1 MKTTSMHF
9 IPSIPSSERL
19 PASALRKKWFFFNFL
34 FFALSSRKDSSTL
47 DISVFSV
54 MNTVVPN
61 SGASDCILKKVLD
74 PLTAQHLFC
83 NYEQR
88 PLQSSTILKLTS
100 SFAVW
105 GVFFPVCAN
114 KFRLRFTSI
123 GAKCTLGNIFNIAFI
138 VWHLPFISPP
148 LVNTALQSG
157 IFFVKSDPTTSSS
170 TSM

>member
-34 FFALSSRKDSSTL
+34 FFALSSRKDSPTL

-61 SGASDCILKKVLD
+61 SGASDCILKKGARPTNSPT
-74 PLTAQHLFC
+74 PLLQLRTKTAPIINNFKIDFLLC
-83 NYEQR
+83 SLR
-88 PLQSSTILKLTS
+88 
-100 SFAVW
+100 SF
-105 GVFFPVCAN
+105 FSVCAN
-114 KFRLRFTSI
+114 KFRLRFTPI
-123 GAKCTLGNIFNIAFI
+123 GAKCTLGNICNIAFI

-157 IFFVKSDPTTSSS
+157 FFFVKNDPTISSS

>member
-9 IPSIPSSERL
+9 TPSIPSSERL

-34 FFALSSRKDSSTL
+34 FFALSSRKDWLTL

-100 SFAVW
+100 SFVVW
-105 GVFFPVCAN
+105 GVFFPFAQINFVCVLPPLEPSA
-114 KFRLRFTSI
+114 LQ
-123 GAKCTLGNIFNIAFI
+123 AIFVIS
-138 VWHLPFISPP
+138 HLSSGISPLFRP
-148 LVNTALQSG
+148 LL
-157 IFFVKSDPTTSSS
+157 
-170 TSM
+170 